1 MSSLVLNEEVAELV
15 TAIKPSLKAPL
26 IKSGET
32 GKVILHIPW
41 PGGKATPTGFPT
53 EETYLVCVAF
63 EGPLPWEVPFSVR
76 PTRWQE
82 PVSSWSVRSSLND
95 DCNQY

>member
-15 TAIKPSLKAPL
+15 SAVKPNLKTPL
-26 IKSGET
+26 IRVERLARSSYT
-32 GKVILHIPW
+32 S
-41 PGGKATPTGFPT
+41 PGLEARPPPQGFPQKKT
-53 EETYLVCVAF
+53 CLVCVAF
-63 EGPLPWEVPFSVR
+63 EGPLPWEMPFSVR

-82 PVSSWSVRSSLND
+82 PVSSWSVRSSLNH